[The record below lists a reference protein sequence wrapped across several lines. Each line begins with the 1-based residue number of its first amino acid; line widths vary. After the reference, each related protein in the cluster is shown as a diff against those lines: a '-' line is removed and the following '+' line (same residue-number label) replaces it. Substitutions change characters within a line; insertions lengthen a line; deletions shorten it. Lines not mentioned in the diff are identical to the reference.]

1 MARLASLL
9 AAAALLI
16 AFMAGAFSFTWW
28 LAIAALALVS
38 LAMLDEFGPR
48 AWIYA
53 HRGYPGAHVMLLMAG
68 LINTASAI
76 MLGFAIGHTLA
87 WLWLV

>member
-1 MARLASLL
+1 MARIASLL
-9 AAAALLI
+9 AAAAVLI

-28 LAIAALALVS
+28 LAIAALALLV
-38 LAMLDEFGPR
+38 LAVLDEIGPR
-48 AWIYA
+48 AWVYA
-53 HRGYPGAHVMLLMAG
+53 HRGYRGAHVMLLMAG

-87 WLWLV
+87 WFWVA